1 MICNPLSPTKWT
13 QHPNSMVCWGGG
25 GDKTT
30 TTGVPSEFMPYIT
43 KQLDKLEALGDA
55 GGIGN
60 IADMDP
66 AMIEAL
72 KMKEDAAA
80 KGNMLTGKAEDALGV
95 YEDQKNKTGIFGD
108 DQYGLVQEQI
118 KDQIAREQQG
128 AMGGLR
134 GQMSAS
140 GGLTSAKGEAM
151 RESTMGN
158 IAYDKT
164 ATELARQRTDALGG
178 AGSLISST
186 SGITDS
192 YMNNADAL
200 GDVGSYKMDYNQKVL
215 DKDYDA
221 IQKMFSVYGQTGKE
235 SNTTGGG
242 K

>member
-178 AGSLISST
+178 AGSLINST

-192 YMNNADAL
+192 YMNNADAI

>member
-30 TTGVPSEFMPYIT
+30 TTGVPNQFMPYIT
-43 KQLDKLEALGDA
+43 KQLDKLEALGES

-66 AMIEAL
+66 AMKEAL
-72 KMKEDAAA
+72 KLKEDAAA
-80 KGNMLTGKAEDALGV
+80 KATDLTGKAEDAMSV
-95 YEDQKNKTGIFGD
+95 YNDQKNQTGIFGA
-108 DQYGLVQEQI
+108 DQYGIVQEQI

-134 GQMSAS
+134 GEMSAA
-140 GGLTSAKGEAM
+140 GGLTSARGEMM
-151 RESTMGN
+151 REGAMGN

-164 ATELARQRTDALGG
+164 AGELARQRTDALGG
-178 AGSLISST
+178 AGSIISST
-186 SGITDS
+186 PGIASG
-192 YMNNADAL
+192 YANAADTLA
-200 GDVGSYKMDYNQKVL
+200 DVGSYNMDYNQKVL

-221 IQKMFSVYGQTGKE
+221 IQKMFNIYGQTGKE
-235 SNTTGGG
+235 SKTTGGG

>member
-1 MICNPLSPTKWT
+1 
-13 QHPNSMVCWGGG
+13 
-25 GDKTT
+25 
-30 TTGVPSEFMPYIT
+30 MPYIK
-43 KQLDKLEALGDA
+43 KQLDKLEALGES

-60 IADMDP
+60 VAEMDP

-72 KMKEDAAA
+72 KMKEEAVG
-80 KGNMLTGKAEDALGV
+80 KGNELTGKAEDALGI

-128 AMGGLR
+128 AMGGMR
-134 GQMSAS
+134 GEMAAS
-140 GGLTSAKGEAM
+140 GGIGSARGEAM
-151 RESTMGN
+151 REGAMGN

-164 ATELARQRTDALGG
+164 ASELSRQRMDALGG

-192 YMNNADAL
+192 YMNNADQL
-200 GDVGSYKMDYNQKVL
+200 GDIGSYKMDYNQKVL
-215 DKDYDA
+215 DKDYDS
-221 IQKMFSVYGQTGKE
+221 ISKMFNIYGQTGKE
-235 SNTTGGG
+235 SKTTGGG